1 MDGKAK
7 IRVWFLLA
15 VAFAAIGIYVSLPK
29 TSLSEELKIE
39 EQIVQSLILPE
50 SRLKPLKLPS
60 PVFVVGFPKSGT
72 TSIWQFFNCSGIVSQ
87 HFCCCGDES
96 DHPPCET
103 NTMAKCI
110 LRNMAKERPMLE
122 DCGDYQVYAQLDG
135 ERPIHADGLGMKGVL
150 LNNGSLHIQPKA
162 LRGNSLLMRH
172 FLPQHFHLD
181 EIHQHAPS
189 ATYVLPLR
197 DPIVWANS
205 AFKWFAMRGRFVN
218 EYIAHNSSIER
229 PGKARAVDFL
239 ARIYQDHTEFVRD
252 FVQKHPTHA
261 LVEVNITASDAGK
274 VMATAFG
281 LNEECWGHHNKR
293 GNHTR
298 LATKNNSSASID

>member
-1 MDGKAK
+1 MDGKANL
-7 IRVWFLLA
+7 IRFRFLLA
-15 VAFAAIGIYVSLPK
+15 VAFGAISIYISLPK

-39 EQIVQSLILPE
+39 EQIIQALVLPE
-50 SRLKPLKLPS
+50 TRHTTLKLPS
-60 PVFVVGFPKSGT
+60 PVFVLGYPKSGT
-72 TSIWQFFNCSGIVSQ
+72 TSIWRFFHCSGIVSQ
-87 HFCCCGDES
+87 HFCCCGDQS

-103 NTMAKCI
+103 NSMAKCI
-110 LRNMAKERPMLE
+110 LRNMANERPILQG
-122 DCGDYQVYAQLDG
+122 CGDYQVYAQLDG
-135 ERPIHADGLGMKGVL
+135 ERPIYSDNQGMKGVL

-181 EIHQHAPS
+181 EIHQHAPN

-197 DPIVWANS
+197 DPLVWANS

-239 ARIYQDHTEFVRD
+239 ARIYQEHTDFVRD
-252 FVQKHPTHA
+252 FVRKHPTHR
-261 LVEVNITASDAGK
+261 LVEVNITASDAGTI
-274 VMATAFG
+274 MANAFG

-293 GNHTR
+293 GNRTR
-298 LATKNNSSASID
+298 LARNVSSSID